1 MARQRRDDEGLC
13 VAICILTI
21 MQDAPP
27 LWILAASAPWRLRAI
42 AASVRHRGVCAP
54 SRRPFSVAAS
64 VLRRGVRSPSRRLCS
79 VAASCPSIS
88 TNRFE
93 RARHARHQ
101 ERRRPLRREP
111 RCSRSGR
118 VGGRVLVAQCRVSQ
132 PLKDTDDGFV
142 DLSSRTRADTLSFS
156 VVLVHETSEIK
167 KTRAGAAFGSDHYRS
182 AFESATGA
190 LPGTCNFGTT
200 DVYTK
205 IGPT

>member
-1 MARQRRDDEGLC
+1 MPHLCGSSRRPRPG
-13 VAICILTI
+13 
-21 MQDAPP
+21 
-27 LWILAASAPWRLRAI
+27 
-42 AASVRHRGVCAP
+42 GVCAP
-54 SRRPFSVAAS
+54 SRRLCAIAASVLRHDVRSPSRRLCSVATS
-64 VLRRGVRSPSRRLCS
+64 VLRRGVRAPSRRLCS

-156 VVLVHETSEIK
+156 VVLVHETSEIE

-200 DVYTK
+200 DVYTNF
-205 IGPT
+205 GPT

>member
-1 MARQRRDDEGLC
+1 MPHLC
-13 VAICILTI
+13 G
-21 MQDAPP
+21 
-27 LWILAASAPWRLRAI
+27 SSRRLRPGGVCAPSRRLCAI
-42 AASVRHRGVCAP
+42 AASVLRHDVRSPSRRPFSIAASVLRRDVRSP
-54 SRRPFSVAAS
+54 SRRPFSVAT
-64 VLRRGVRSPSRRLCS
+64 
-79 VAASCPSIS
+79 SCPSIS
-88 TNRFE
+88 RNHFE
-93 RARHARHQ
+93 RARHVRHQ

>member
-1 MARQRRDDEGLC
+1 MDPRGVCAL
-13 VAICILTI
+13 
-21 MQDAPP
+21 
-27 LWILAASAPWRLRAI
+27 ASA
-42 AASVRHRGVCAP
+42 RHRGVCAP
-54 SRRPFSVAAS
+54 SRRLCSVATS

-142 DLSSRTRADTLSFS
+142 DLSSRTRAIRYPFRSSSFMKCQKS
-156 VVLVHETSEIK
+156 KKRAPGRRLEVIITDQHLKVQQARYLELAISEPQMCIRK
-167 KTRAGAAFGSDHYRS
+167 SDQHNELHCQVGGQGSQGWQQTNT
-182 AFESATGA
+182 F
-190 LPGTCNFGTT
+190 
-200 DVYTK
+200 
-205 IGPT
+205 

>member
-1 MARQRRDDEGLC
+1 MPHLC
-13 VAICILTI
+13 G
-21 MQDAPP
+21 
-27 LWILAASAPWRLRAI
+27 SSRRLRP
-42 AASVRHRGVCAP
+42 GVCAPSRRLCSVATVRSP
-54 SRRPFSVAAS
+54 SRRPFSVAGVRSPSRAS

-167 KTRAGAAFGSDHYRS
+167 TTRAGAAFGSDHYRS

>member
-1 MARQRRDDEGLC
+1 MPHLCGSSRRLRPGVCAL
-13 VAICILTI
+13 
-21 MQDAPP
+21 
-27 LWILAASAPWRLRAI
+27 ASAPWRLRAI
-42 AASVRHRGVCAP
+42 AASVRHRGVCAPSRRPFSVAASVLHRGVCAP

-142 DLSSRTRADTLSFS
+142 NLSSRTRADTLSF
-156 VVLVHETSEIK
+156 
-167 KTRAGAAFGSDHYRS
+167 FGRPRS
-182 AFESATGA
+182 
-190 LPGTCNFGTT
+190 
-200 DVYTK
+200 
-205 IGPT
+205 

>member
-1 MARQRRDDEGLC
+1 
-13 VAICILTI
+13 

-27 LWILAASAPWRLRAI
+27 LWILAASAPWRRLRAI
-42 AASVRHRGVCAP
+42 AASVLRHDVRSRSRRLRAIAASVLRRDARSP

-64 VLRRGVRSPSRRLCS
+64 VLRRGVCAPSRRLCS

-118 VGGRVLVAQCRVSQ
+118 VGGRVQVAQCRVSQ

-156 VVLVHETSEIK
+156 VVLVHETSEIE

>member
-1 MARQRRDDEGLC
+1 MPHLC
-13 VAICILTI
+13 G
-21 MQDAPP
+21 
-27 LWILAASAPWRLRAI
+27 SSRRLRPGVCAPSRRLCAI
-42 AASVRHRGVCAP
+42 AASVLRHDVRSPSRRPFSIAASVLRRDVRSP
-54 SRRPFSVAAS
+54 SRRPFSVAT
-64 VLRRGVRSPSRRLCS
+64 
-79 VAASCPSIS
+79 SCPSIS
-88 TNRFE
+88 RNHFE
-93 RARHARHQ
+93 RARHVRHQ

-156 VVLVHETSEIK
+156 VVLVHETSEIE

-200 DVYTK
+200 DVYTNF
-205 IGPT
+205 GPT